1 MRISDWSSDVCASD
15 LPRRRG
21 VREARRERAAETV
34 EGGDDLEH
42 ALFAHRRHFRPVRV
56 AVGRAQVVHARP
68 LPGRGVRRRGA
79 AAPRSEEHTSE
90 LQSLMRNSY
99 AVICLK
105 KKTRQN
111 KTQP

>member
-42 ALFAHRRHFRPVRV
+42 ALFAHRRHFRSVRV

-79 AAPRSEEHTSE
+79 DRTSVVSGKIGSVRVD
-90 LQSLMRNSY
+90 LVGRRIM
-99 AVICLK
+99 K
-105 KKTRQN
+105 KKKYITIY
-111 KTQP
+111 